1 MTGSGHPIS
10 RRRLLH
16 AGLVSAVG
24 VAAAAVGGGTTLRG
38 ATPEPL
44 SAARLVSLF
53 RDRPSAA
60 AIGRARL
67 AGSPGSG
74 DRDRLERSVVASV
87 TSVAALVSVTAV
99 DAAALDAGT
108 LTGASDRALR
118 VLLDAAIRR
127 DFASADI
134 VRVRGWLL
142 ARTEVELCVLAALDA
157 EGGVRS

>member
-16 AGLVSAVG
+16 AWLVSAVG
-24 VAAAAVGGGTTLRG
+24 AAAATVGGGTTLRG

-87 TSVAALVSVTAV
+87 TSVAAAV
-99 DAAALDAGT
+99 DAAVLDA
-108 LTGASDRALR
+108 GASDRALR

>member
-16 AGLVSAVG
+16 AWLVSAVG
-24 VAAAAVGGGTTLRG
+24 AAAAAVGGSTTLRG

-53 RDRPSAA
+53 RDRPSAV

-87 TSVAALVSVTAV
+87 TSVAAAV
-99 DAAALDAGT
+99 DAAVDAAGLGAGT

-118 VLLDAAIRR
+118 AHLDAAIRR

>member
-16 AGLVSAVG
+16 AWLVSAVG
-24 VAAAAVGGGTTLRG
+24 AAAATVGGGTTLRG

-99 DAAALDAGT
+99 DAAVLDA
-108 LTGASDRALR
+108 GASDRALR